1 MREETGDGDRMM
13 DARVLRTRN
22 DVLRTALQV
31 AIEQGWEAVTHPK
44 IAMLAGYSRATLY
57 NHWPSRTDLLRD
69 AFLRLG
75 DIPHPV
81 PTGEL
86 RADLIAEL
94 ISFRDAMRDRQLDRA
109 LAVLVDLAASDPAMQ
124 EVRDRVVGD
133 GERAV
138 RDLLKPVAARKRVDV
153 ATLMLCGTL
162 IQTALLHG
170 REPKDREI
178 AEAVDTVLAGL
189 LANASPA
196 AHPVH
201 R

>member
-1 MREETGDGDRMM
+1 MPSEGRVEHPSV
-13 DARVLRTRN
+13 DARIIRTRH

-31 AIEQGWEAVTHPK
+31 AIEQGWEAVTHPT
-44 IAMLAGYSRATLY
+44 IAAQAGYSRATLY
-57 NHWPSRTDLLRD
+57 NHWPTRADLLRD

-81 PTGEL
+81 PTGEV

-109 LAVLVDLAASDPAMQ
+109 LAVLIDLSVSDPVMQ
-124 EVRDRVVGD
+124 EVRDRVVAD
-133 GERAV
+133 GEHAV
-138 RDLLKPVAARKRVDV
+138 RALLKPIAGRQRVDV
-153 ATLMLCGTL
+153 ASLMLCGVL
-162 IQTALLHG
+162 VQTALLHG
-170 REPKDREI
+170 REPKNREI

-189 LANASPA
+189 RGNSA
-196 AHPVH
+196 AH

>member
-1 MREETGDGDRMM
+1 MPSEGRVEHPSV
-13 DARVLRTRN
+13 DARIIRTRH

-31 AIEQGWEAVTHPK
+31 AIEQGWEAVTHPT
-44 IAMLAGYSRATLY
+44 IAAQAGYSRATLY
-57 NHWPSRTDLLRD
+57 NHWPTRADLLRD

-81 PTGEL
+81 PTGEV
-86 RADLIAEL
+86 RTDLIAEL

-109 LAVLVDLAASDPAMQ
+109 LAVLIDLSVSDPVMQ
-124 EVRDRVVGD
+124 EVRDRVVAD

-138 RDLLKPVAARKRVDV
+138 RALLKPIAGRQRVDV
-153 ATLMLCGTL
+153 ASLMLCGVL
-162 IQTALLHG
+162 VQTALLHG
-170 REPKDREI
+170 REPKNREI

-189 LANASPA
+189 RGNSA
-196 AHPVH
+196 AH